1 MTIENGYTRFVCS
14 CCSVMYLGIHSASLV
29 FFYLSTLA
37 TVTEKLSVGVNA
49 SGSSVST
56 LEISSSLSPTSSLT
70 RDTTKIPE
78 FSNNYI
84 SSTAPEIIQTS
95 STSPGD
101 MPFVTRSRFTPVVSS
116 TPHDTVTNNP
126 IEKSESI
133 ITIVLVISV
142 FALLTIFLI
151 LIILIIMV
159 KCHSR
164 VKDKQGNQFQL
175 ENINQ
180 ANSSQSQSS
189 DPTPHDV
196 TPVEISNPTYIR
208 NKTAPPPSVTA
219 GTGIYSEVTVDAN
232 GETVTKMAT
241 SDGQV
246 FTGMYNLVAP
256 LTPPVRSPDEI
267 IESAAYACIQVMNS
281 DKASAE
287 LDHNEDKKETP
298 PSQPQSSAP
307 GRERVYAVLSNA
319 TGEPGKEE
327 GKKDTMTETAASD
340 GQVFTGMYNLV
351 TPLTP
356 PVKSPSEII
365 DSAAYACVQVMNS
378 NEASAELD
386 HTGDEKERSL
396 PQPQCSAQGMEGV
409 YAALSDD
416 MVGEPVERPRL
427 YTDIQVREVPE
438 VPTKS
443 SDLLEDLDVEGESNV
458 GIYSE
463 PINHLDF
470 TRNRMK
476 GGTDDPHF
484 LGPIYPLASALP
496 EIYQDPAEIT
506 SGNITEKKKLRTG
519 QFGEVVLA
527 NTNGLSL
534 KTMSLSKTDDNP
546 SISILVAVKKLQ
558 SNPSQTQREVFDKE
572 VKFMSHIKHPNILRL
587 LGVCHSDPAFIL
599 MEYTEGGDL
608 NQFLQSYSEIVTTS
622 SSQTQ
627 STPSEL
633 VYIASQIASGM
644 QYLAGLKFV
653 HRDLATRNCFVTTN
667 NSIKVGDYGANM
679 SLYQSSYYRIRGNK
693 MMPIRWMATECS
705 SGKFSE
711 KSDVWAF
718 GVTMWEL
725 FTLAKDVPYPHLSDE
740 EVFHNSLKREY
751 RQFPVKPA
759 ACPQPVYEVMEKCW
773 ATDMRHRPT
782 FRKIPT
788 MLQF

>member
-1 MTIENGYTRFVCS
+1 
-14 CCSVMYLGIHSASLV
+14 MYVNVGLLFLAFLV
-29 FFYLSTLA
+29 TLVNSSSTLVN
-37 TVTEKLSVGVNA
+37 VTKRPSVGVKA
-49 SGSSVST
+49 SGISVST
-56 LEISSSLSPTSSLT
+56 FISMEISSSFSPTT
-70 RDTTKIPE
+70 HDITKIPE
-78 FSNNYI
+78 LPNNYL
-84 SSTAPEIIQTS
+84 SSTAPEIIQAS
-95 STSPGD
+95 STSPEGIS
-101 MPFVTRSRFTPVVSS
+101 FVTRFRFTPMVSS
-116 TPHDTVTNNP
+116 TPLITVTNNP

-133 ITIVLVISV
+133 MLTIVLVISASV
-142 FALLTIFLI
+142 LLTIFLI
-151 LIILIIMV
+151 LIILIIMI
-159 KCHSR
+159 KCRSR
-164 VKDKQGNQFQL
+164 LKDKQDNQFHL

-208 NKTAPPPSVTA
+208 NKTAPPNSVAA

-256 LTPPVRSPDEI
+256 LTPPVKSPDEI
-267 IESAAYACIQVMNS
+267 IDSAAYACIQVMNS
-281 DKASAE
+281 NEASGE
-287 LDHNEDKKETP
+287 LDHAGN
-298 PSQPQSSAP
+298 
-307 GRERVYAVLSNA
+307 
-319 TGEPGKEE
+319 
-327 GKKDTMTETAASD
+327 
-340 GQVFTGMYNLV
+340 
-351 TPLTP
+351 
-356 PVKSPSEII
+356 
-365 DSAAYACVQVMNS
+365 
-378 NEASAELD
+378 
-386 HTGDEKERSL
+386 EKERSL

-409 YAALSDD
+409 YAALSDAT
-416 MVGEPVERPRL
+416 VGEPVERPRL

-470 TRNRMK
+470 TRNRME
-476 GGTDDPHF
+476 GGENYPQF

-496 EIYQDPAEIT
+496 ESHRDPAEVT
-506 SGNITEKKKLRTG
+506 SGNITEKKKLGTG

-587 LGVCHSDPAFIL
+587 LGVSHSDPAFIM

-627 STPSEL
+627 ITPSEL

-644 QYLAGLKFV
+644 QYLASLKFV
-653 HRDLATRNCFVTTN
+653 HRDMATRNCFVTTN

-679 SLYQSSYYRIRGNK
+679 SLYQSSYDRIRGNR
-693 MMPIRWMATECS
+693 MMPIRWMATECF
-705 SGKFSE
+705 SGNFSE

-740 EVFHNSLKREY
+740 EVIHNSLKREY

-773 ATDMRHRPT
+773 VTDMRHRPT
-782 FRKIPT
+782 YQDILTELRNF
-788 MLQF
+788 

>member
-1 MTIENGYTRFVCS
+1 MIKR
-14 CCSVMYLGIHSASLV
+14 I
-29 FFYLSTLA
+29 
-37 TVTEKLSVGVNA
+37 SVGVND
-49 SGSSVST
+49 SKSSVST
-56 LEISSSLSPTSSLT
+56 SSLSPTSSLT
-70 RDTTKIPE
+70 TKIAELP
-78 FSNNYI
+78 NNYI
-84 SSTAPEIIQTS
+84 SSTAPEIIQAS

-101 MPFVTRSRFTPVVSS
+101 IPFVMRSRFTPMVSS
-116 TPHDTVTNNP
+116 TPLNTVTNNP
-126 IEKSESI
+126 IERSESVMF
-133 ITIVLVISV
+133 TIVLVISAS
-142 FALLTIFLI
+142 ALLIIFLI
-151 LIILIIMV
+151 SIILIIMV
-159 KCHSR
+159 KCRSR

-180 ANSSQSQSS
+180 TNSSQSQSS
-189 DPTPHDV
+189 DPTPNDV
-196 TPVEISNPTYIR
+196 NPVEISNPTYIR
-208 NKTAPPPSVTA
+208 NKTAPPPSFAA
-219 GTGIYSEVTVDAN
+219 GTGVYSEVTVDAN

-256 LTPPVRSPDEI
+256 LTPPVKSANK
-267 IESAAYACIQVMNS
+267 SAAYACVQVINS
-281 DKASAE
+281 DKASGE
-287 LDHNEDKKETP
+287 LDHNEDKKQMP
-298 PSQPQSSAP
+298 PPQPQNSAP
-307 GRERVYAVLSNA
+307 GRERVYAVLSDA
-319 TGEPGKEE
+319 TEGEPCKEG
-327 GKKDTMTETAASD
+327 GKKDTMTETTASD

-351 TPLTP
+351 APLTP

-378 NEASAELD
+378 NEASGELD

-409 YAALSDD
+409 YAALSDAT
-416 MVGEPVERPRL
+416 VGEPVERPRL

-470 TRNRMK
+470 TRNRME
-476 GGTDDPHF
+476 GGTNDPQF

-496 EIYQDPAEIT
+496 EIYQDPSEIN

-534 KTMSLSKTDDNP
+534 KTMCLSKTDDNP

-587 LGVCHSDPAFIL
+587 LGVCHSDPAFIM
-599 MEYTEGGDL
+599 MEYTDRGDL

-627 STPSEL
+627 ITPSEL

-644 QYLAGLKFV
+644 QYLASLKFV

-667 NSIKVGDYGANM
+667 NSIKVGDYCANM

-693 MMPIRWMATECS
+693 MMPIRWMATECF

-740 EVFHNSLKREY
+740 EVIHNSLKREY

-782 FRKIPT
+782 FQSIITELRN
-788 MLQF
+788 F

>member
-49 SGSSVST
+49 SGSSVSI

-133 ITIVLVISV
+133 FTIVLVISV

-159 KCHSR
+159 KCRSR

-189 DPTPHDV
+189 DPNDV
-196 TPVEISNPTYIR
+196 NPVEISNPTYIR

-219 GTGIYSEVTVDAN
+219 GTGIYSEVTVHAN
-232 GETVTKMAT
+232 GKTVTKMAT

-256 LTPPVRSPDEI
+256 LTPPVK
-267 IESAAYACIQVMNS
+267 SA
-281 DKASAE
+281 
-287 LDHNEDKKETP
+287 T
-298 PSQPQSSAP
+298 
-307 GRERVYAVLSNA
+307 
-319 TGEPGKEE
+319 
-327 GKKDTMTETAASD
+327 
-340 GQVFTGMYNLV
+340 
-351 TPLTP
+351 
-356 PVKSPSEII
+356 EII

-378 NEASAELD
+378 NEASGELD

-409 YAALSDD
+409 HAALSDATA
-416 MVGEPVERPRL
+416 GEPIERPRL

-443 SDLLEDLDVEGESNV
+443 SDLLEDLDVEGETNV

-470 TRNRMK
+470 TRNRME
-476 GGTDDPHF
+476 GGTNGPQF

-496 EIYQDPAEIT
+496 ESYQDPAEIT
-506 SGNITEKKKLRTG
+506 SGNITEKKKLGTG
-519 QFGEVVLA
+519 KFGEVVLA

-534 KTMSLSKTDDNP
+534 KTMCLSKTDDNP
-546 SISILVAVKKLQ
+546 NISILVAVKKLQ

-572 VKFMSHIKHPNILRL
+572 VKFMSHIKHPNILHL
-587 LGVCHSDPAFIL
+587 LGVCHSDPAFIM

-627 STPSEL
+627 ITPSEL
-633 VYIASQIASGM
+633 VYIAS
-644 QYLAGLKFV
+644 
-653 HRDLATRNCFVTTN
+653 
-667 NSIKVGDYGANM
+667 
-679 SLYQSSYYRIRGNK
+679 
-693 MMPIRWMATECS
+693 
-705 SGKFSE
+705 
-711 KSDVWAF
+711 
-718 GVTMWEL
+718 
-725 FTLAKDVPYPHLSDE
+725 
-740 EVFHNSLKREY
+740 
-751 RQFPVKPA
+751 
-759 ACPQPVYEVMEKCW
+759 
-773 ATDMRHRPT
+773 
-782 FRKIPT
+782 
-788 MLQF
+788 